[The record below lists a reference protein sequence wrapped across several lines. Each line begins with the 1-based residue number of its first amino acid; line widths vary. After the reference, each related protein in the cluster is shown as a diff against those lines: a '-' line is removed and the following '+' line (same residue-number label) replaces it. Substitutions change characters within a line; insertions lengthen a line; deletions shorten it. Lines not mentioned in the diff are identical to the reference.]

1 MLKPKTW
8 GKKVVK
14 KAIDTIIK
22 RPEFDDA
29 ISHIVRTTLFMI
41 NMFSAEIKSDDMP
54 YKGQYILEE
63 VIKKLEERV

>member
-14 KAIDTIIK
+14 KAIDTVIK

-29 ISHIVRTTLFMI
+29 IDHIVRTTLFMI
-41 NMFSAEIKSDDMP
+41 NMFSSEIKSDSMP